1 MKVALVCDW
10 LTNVGGAEKV
20 LLEMHQLF
28 PDAPI
33 YTSKYDSKKI
43 DWFAD
48 ADIRTGWLQF
58 FPTCLRRI
66 LGPFRQWYFSRLD
79 LSKYDLI
86 ISVTGAEA
94 KSVKSGKWLHEHGKN
109 PRIHEEFIFLIVMCQ
124 RSIIGKCRMNI

>member
-33 YTSKYDSKKI
+33 YTSKYDPKKI
-43 DWFAD
+43 DWFVD

-79 LSKYDLI
+79 YFGDWC
-86 ISVTGAEA
+86 G
-94 KSVKSGKWLHEHGKN
+94 GKVCEVGKMAS
-109 PRIHEEFIFLIVMCQ
+109 RAW
-124 RSIIGKCRMNI
+124 